1 MKGRTFVALVC
12 FSIGAFSSPTEGAS
26 SLSGA
31 SPQASALQHARSL
44 LKTTILVDGHNDLPW
59 EIRTKAG
66 SDLQRYELSKTTAGQ
81 TDLARLRAGGIGA
94 QFWSV
99 YIPGEAA
106 AVKGMAKTQ
115 LEQIDLA
122 RRMIQLYP
130 DELSFVSDSKGIEL
144 AHQEG
149 RIASLLGMEG
159 GHAIENSLGT
169 LRAYYALGVRY
180 MTLTHNATLDW
191 ADSAM
196 DVERHHGLTPFGKE
210 VVHEMNRM
218 GMLVDV
224 SHVSAEVMRDA
235 LANTEAP
242 LIFSHS
248 GADAI
253 THHPRNVPDDVLK
266 AVSKNGGIVMVP
278 FVTGFV
284 SQKYAD
290 WSMPLWYGL
299 LKNVT
304 DPKEEERITKA
315 YTQEH
320 PEPTVTLSEVADHID
335 YIRKVSGV
343 DHVGIGSD
351 FDGGGGNIEGLE
363 DVSKYPNLF
372 AELIRRGWSD
382 EDLRKLAGGNLLR
395 VMRQSEAIARRLQKT
410 RPPSTATI
418 EQLDDKEF

>member
-1 MKGRTFVALVC
+1 
-12 FSIGAFSSPTEGAS
+12 
-26 SLSGA
+26 
-31 SPQASALQHARSL
+31 
-44 LKTTILVDGHNDLPW
+44 
-59 EIRTKAG
+59 
-66 SDLQRYELSKTTAGQ
+66 
-81 TDLARLRAGGIGA
+81 
-94 QFWSV
+94 
-99 YIPGEAA
+99 
-106 AVKGMAKTQ
+106 
-115 LEQIDLA
+115 
-122 RRMIQLYP
+122 
-130 DELSFVSDSKGIEL
+130 
-144 AHQEG
+144 
-149 RIASLLGMEG
+149 
-159 GHAIENSLGT
+159 
-169 LRAYYALGVRY
+169 
-180 MTLTHNATLDW
+180 
-191 ADSAM
+191 
-196 DVERHHGLTPFGKE
+196 
-210 VVHEMNRM
+210 
-218 GMLVDV
+218 
-224 SHVSAEVMRDA
+224 MRDA